1 MKKITIEVEDITLF
15 AKALNNAIIAYGDI
29 TWGIFLGCEV
39 PDKFAP
45 LKKLPYEELET
56 RMKCLKD
63 VYRQLEDIER
73 QSREEK

>member
-1 MKKITIEVEDITLF
+1 MKITIEVEDITLF

-45 LKKLPYEELET
+45 LKGLPEGELKA
-56 RMKCLKD
+56 RVNCLKD
-63 VYRQLEDIER
+63 VYRQVEELEEH
-73 QSREEK
+73 SHE